1 MIVGGYFTVRKVF
14 SYFKNTDYYVN
25 EATKVEEIK
34 DESIQINKDCL
45 I

>member
-14 SYFKNTDYYVN
+14 SYFKNPYYN
-25 EATKVEEIK
+25 M
-34 DESIQINKDCL
+34 SIDMQNNKDDQNSNL